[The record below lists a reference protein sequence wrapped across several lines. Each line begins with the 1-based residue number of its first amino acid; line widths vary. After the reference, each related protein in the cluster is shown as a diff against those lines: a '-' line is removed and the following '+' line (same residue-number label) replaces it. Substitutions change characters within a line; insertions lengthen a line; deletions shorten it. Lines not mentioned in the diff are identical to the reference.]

1 MADGK
6 MVFLHGRES
15 GPGGSKAT
23 WLAGRHGAV
32 TPQMDTTSVAAALP
46 TAREAI
52 LAHAP
57 PLVVGSSFGG
67 AVAVALLQEGVIRVP
82 VVLLAP
88 AVRRLGVENVLPEGT
103 RAVILH
109 GENDDVVPLADTRA
123 LAATGGTGVTLRV
136 IAGPDGDHRLNAL
149 LADGTLAGVLDA
161 LLDALLQA

>member
-1 MADGK
+1 MADGRV
-6 MVFLHGRES
+6 VFLHGRES
-15 GPGGSKAT
+15 GPGGTKAT
-23 WLAGRHGAV
+23 WLAERLGAI

-46 TAREAI
+46 TAREA
-52 LAHAP
+52 LRAHAP

-67 AVAVALLQEGVIRVP
+67 AVTVALLQEGVIRVP

-88 AVRRLGVENVLPEGT
+88 AVRRLGVPNLLPEGT

-109 GENDDVVPLADTRA
+109 GENDDLVPLEDSRA
-123 LAATGGTGVTLRV
+123 LAATGGAGVSLRV

-161 LLDALLQA
+161 LLQA